1 MPSSESP
8 APRSI
13 FPPFDQNA
21 VSFAREGLVFIAIAA
36 LIAAG
41 TYAVA
46 LNRRSWP
53 LWLLAFLLTIIALW
67 VAYFFR
73 DPERTGERSDD
84 VVIAPADG
92 KVVLIEDVDEPAFM
106 GGRAQRVSI
115 FMNVFNVHVNR
126 YPVSGVVRYVQYNPG
141 KFLNAAAE
149 KSSTENEQMSVGI
162 ETARGRVLTRQIA
175 GLIARRIVT
184 YSKVGETVTQGD
196 RMGLIRF
203 GSRVDIF
210 LPMDAVVRAKIG
222 DLPVAG
228 STVIAELAKR

>member
-1 MPSSESP
+1 
-8 APRSI
+8 
-13 FPPFDQNA
+13 

-36 LIAAG
+36 LVAAG
-41 TYAVA
+41 TYALA

-73 DPERTGERSDD
+73 DPERTGERGEQ

-92 KVVLIEDVDEPAFM
+92 KVVLISEVDEPTFM
-106 GGRAQRVSI
+106 GGRAQRISI

-126 YPVSGVVRYVQYNPG
+126 YPVSGVVRYLKYNAG
-141 KFLNAAAE
+141 KFLNASAE
-149 KSSTENEQMSVGI
+149 KSSLENEQMSVGI
-162 ETARGRVLTRQIA
+162 ETPRGRVLVRQIA

-184 YSKVGETVTQGD
+184 YSKLGDTVKQGD

-203 GSRVDIF
+203 GSRVDVF
-210 LPMDAVVRAKIG
+210 VPLNAKVNARVG
-222 DLPVAG
+222 DFTVAG
-228 STVIAELAKR
+228 TTVIAELAPR

>member
-1 MPSSESP
+1 
-8 APRSI
+8 
-13 FPPFDQNA
+13 

-36 LIAAG
+36 LIATG
-41 TYAVA
+41 TYALA

-73 DPERTGERSDD
+73 DPERTGERGDR

-92 KVVLIEDVDEPAFM
+92 KVVLINDVDEPAFM
-106 GGRAQRVSI
+106 GGRVKRVSI

-126 YPVSGVVRYVQYNPG
+126 YPVTGTVKYVQYSPG

-149 KSSTENEQMSVGI
+149 KSSAENEQMSVGI
-162 ETARGRVLTRQIA
+162 ETPQGRVLMRQIA

-184 YSKVGETVTQGD
+184 YSKVGDEAKQGE

-203 GSRVDIF
+203 GSRVDVF
-210 LPMDAVVRAKIG
+210 VPMDATIRVKIG
-222 DLPVAG
+222 DMTTAG
-228 STVIAELAKR
+228 TTVIAELHKP